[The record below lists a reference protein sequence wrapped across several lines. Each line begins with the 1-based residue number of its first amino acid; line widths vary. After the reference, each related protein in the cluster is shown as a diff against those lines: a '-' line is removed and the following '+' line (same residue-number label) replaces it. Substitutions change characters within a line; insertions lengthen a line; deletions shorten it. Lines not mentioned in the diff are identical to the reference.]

1 MHSSLLRRCIP
12 CRAVCFYF
20 LSPFFWGGERTL
32 VKESKVNNA
41 QFGIGMK
48 YLSCY
53 RRFQGV
59 YRCVCVGG
67 ILKRG
72 GVSCFPAFSPRVIGE
87 NQWKLGGGGN
97 PSQPRAP
104 WNDELL
110 AHAHISSQVTALSPP
125 SSQRLLS
132 VAAAL
137 VVWTAQS

>member
-1 MHSSLLRRCIP
+1 M
-12 CRAVCFYF
+12 
-20 LSPFFWGGERTL
+20 
-32 VKESKVNNA
+32 VKESKVNNT

-53 RRFQGV
+53 RRVQGV
-59 YRCVCVGG
+59 YRREGG

-87 NQWKLGGGGN
+87 NQWKLGGGGY
-97 PSQPRAP
+97 PSQPCAP

-110 AHAHISSQVTALSPP
+110 AHARISSQVTALSPP

-137 VVWTAQS
+137 VVWTAHS